1 MERISHARGWTLSW
15 ESFLLSKQKRT
26 KKRRWIVSQRFDR
39 FLPSF
44 TDCYRV
50 SPVYRVDTKDQRHG
64 GFIDCG
70 FFYVDFLLSNLLFR
84 PHHGG
89 RTAQASRR
97 RRAGAAAAAEPPTQ
111 RRRCRS
117 VSSVVAD
124 RCRFRAALSDFFF
137 PSTPHT
143 SAPSRPGKEEPKTTP
158 FLFYWVFFFVSFF
171 LKKKGGG
178 VKSSLETQ
186 GKRERN
192 ESLPSFSKHS
202 NRTIDT
208 NRTRNSAPVS
218 FVT

>member
-1 MERISHARGWTLSW
+1 MTLRRRLGNLSDRIDGVATSSAARVSFSRRVVCRIFWSKKKENNLEWNEFPMHAVEHFP
-15 ESFLLSKQKRT
+15 ESRFYCQNKKEQ

-70 FFYVDFLLSNLLFR
+70 FFYVDFLLSNLLSR

-158 FLFYWVFFFVSFF
+158 FLFY
-171 LKKKGGG
+171 
-178 VKSSLETQ
+178 
-186 GKRERN
+186 
-192 ESLPSFSKHS
+192 
-202 NRTIDT
+202 
-208 NRTRNSAPVS
+208 
-218 FVT
+218 